1 MSEINAFPIFMINNF
16 LKTGEKEKKSL
27 DTHSLIQSDF
37 LKRLFWSNDSK
48 DRLTFIF

>member
-1 MSEINAFPIFMINNF
+1 MNAFPIFMINNS
-16 LKTGEKEKKSL
+16 LKTGEKKKSL
-27 DTHSLIQSDF
+27 FDTHSLIQSDF